1 MATSQVITR
10 YSGKSFPDFVQERI
24 FNNLSMTSTTYMP
37 MEAEESGLM
46 SHSWTRDGRRIPFY
60 NSENTHYSQL
70 GADGVITNAVDMV
83 RMILM
88 IGSYL

>member
-24 FNNLSMTSTTYMP
+24 FNNLSMSSTTYTP

-60 NSENTHYSQL
+60 NSKNTHYSQF

-83 RMILM
+83 CIIL
-88 IGSYL
+88 INRPW